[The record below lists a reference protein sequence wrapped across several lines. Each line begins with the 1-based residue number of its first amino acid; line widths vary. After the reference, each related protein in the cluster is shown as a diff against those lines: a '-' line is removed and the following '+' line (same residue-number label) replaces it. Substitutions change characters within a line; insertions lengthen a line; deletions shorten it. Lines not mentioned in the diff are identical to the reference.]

1 MEQDFERHWNVLEYN
16 VWMSVENLII
26 FRRGSELAE
35 PATLAPTQP
44 LAPRLSHGSHF
55 GADYSWRRWPDVPA
69 HWVLSLGHSA
79 LKAVTFSVN
88 MDKKKKRLSTASAQ
102 SPWTHGRWSA
112 GGKEKKKHVHVR
124 PIKDESRVGVG
135 FLDLKPR
142 MWCQTAFPKVSI
154 RVSLR
159 LNGSQWGSL
168 RFLEES
174 QAAECLT
181 DLIRI

>member
-88 MDKKKKRLSTASAQ
+88 MDKRKDWVLPLLRAPELIAGDLREGKK
-102 SPWTHGRWSA
+102 
-112 GGKEKKKHVHVR
+112 KKKHVHIR

-168 RFLEES
+168 QFLEES
-174 QAAECLT
+174 QATECLT